1 MIVTLTGYMGSG
13 KSTVGAKL
21 AALLG
26 CAFIDLDCCIEDKAG
41 RGIPEIFSDDG
52 EKAFRAI
59 EAEALRDVVVMNTL
73 ECRDV
78 VIALGGG
85 TVMTAALQDLIFSQ
99 TFCIWLKPDL
109 NTLLQR
115 VGDGSGRPLADEHF
129 EQRLR
134 EREPVYAR
142 AKMTVE
148 TDGLSSDQV
157 AALIACELN
166 KNYAQ

>member
-21 AALLG
+21 ASLLG
-26 CAFIDLDCCIEDKAG
+26 CDFVDLDCYIADKAG
-41 RGIPEIFSDDG
+41 RSIPRIFEEDG

-59 EAEALRDVVVMNTL
+59 EAEALRDVVVMHTL
-73 ECRDV
+73 TGKDA

-85 TVMTAALQDLIFSQ
+85 TVMTVALRELIFSR
-99 TFCIWLKPDL
+99 TFCIWLKSDVE
-109 NTLLQR
+109 TLRLR

-129 EQRLR
+129 GQRLK

-142 AKMTVE
+142 AGMTIE
-148 TDGLSSDQV
+148 TDGLSADRV
-157 AALIACELN
+157 AELIADELN
-166 KNYAQ
+166 KKDAQ